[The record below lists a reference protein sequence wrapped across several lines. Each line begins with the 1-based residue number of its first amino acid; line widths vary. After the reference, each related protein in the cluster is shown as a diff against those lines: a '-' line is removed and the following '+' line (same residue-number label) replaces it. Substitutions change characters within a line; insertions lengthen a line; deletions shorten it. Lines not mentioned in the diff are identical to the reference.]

1 MQGPRAIEVPATVDR
16 LGDIR
21 WMLQTVDTLTLAGQ
35 SHELKK
41 IAGLL
46 EEEALHARPHRCALR
61 LETIESLLAAL
72 RQEARRVLPDVRA
85 FAARAEMLIGVVEN
99 GL

>member
-1 MQGPRAIEVPATVDR
+1 MHGRAIEASQTADR

-46 EEEALHARPHRCALR
+46 EEEALHCRPHRCASMA
-61 LETIESLLAAL
+61 ETIESLLAAL
-72 RQEARRVLPDVRA
+72 RQEARRLLPDVRS
-85 FAARAEMLIGVVEN
+85 FAQRAETLIGVVQDA
-99 GL
+99 L